1 MFDYLRVNSDS
12 FILENYIEKTIDVV
26 KTLVWD
32 VSPDEGCDELNALY
46 GYSLLK
52 MLHWS
57 EQENI
62 PRMINQV
69 PTTIKHAFAIATA
82 ITRENFFKPMIFCK
96 NDTELEQML
105 A

>member
-1 MFDYLRVNSDS
+1 MFDYLRVNFDS
-12 FILENYIEKTIDVV
+12 FILEKYVGKTIDVV

-32 VSPDEGCDELNALY
+32 VGPDKGCDQLNALY

-57 EQENI
+57 DQENI
-62 PRMINQV
+62 PQLINQV

-82 ITRENFFKPMIFCK
+82 ITRENFFKPTIFCK
-96 NDTELEQML
+96 NDTEFEQNL